1 MADIIELPD
10 NPPGYPIIMDED
22 GFVKIPKITWEYV
35 LESLA
40 ENLQLLEKH
49 QMMIEELS
57 FGWEKK

>member
-1 MADIIELPD
+1 MSNVINFPD
-10 NPPGYPIIMDED
+10 NPPGYPIVLDQD
-22 GFVKIPKITWEYV
+22 GFVKIDKITWEYV

-57 FGWEKK
+57 HGWAKK